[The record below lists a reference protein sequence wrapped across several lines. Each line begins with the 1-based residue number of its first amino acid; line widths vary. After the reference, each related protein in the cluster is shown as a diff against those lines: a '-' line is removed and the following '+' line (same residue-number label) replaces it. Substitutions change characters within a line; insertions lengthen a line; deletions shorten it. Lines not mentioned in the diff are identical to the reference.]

1 MGIEGIG
8 NTRRLA
14 ADLGKAGKAALPLAR
29 AAVAK
34 TVHDIE
40 GTAKELAPVDTGYL
54 KNSIGSELLGNASVA
69 IGRVGASANYS
80 WWVEAGTH
88 RMRPQPFMGPA
99 TDAHEPAF
107 NQAMEQIADT
117 TL

>member
-1 MGIEGIG
+1 MPIDGIA

-29 AAVAK
+29 LAVAK

-40 GTAKELAPVDTGYL
+40 ATAKELAAVDTGFMR
-54 KNSIGSELLGNASVA
+54 NSIGSEQSGNASVV
-69 IGRVGASANYS
+69 IGRVGPTADYAVF
-80 WWVEAGTH
+80 VENGTH
-88 RMRPQPFMGPA
+88 RMAPQPFMGPA
-99 TDAHEPAF
+99 TEAHEPAF
-107 NQAMEQIADT
+107 HEAMAQIAAR